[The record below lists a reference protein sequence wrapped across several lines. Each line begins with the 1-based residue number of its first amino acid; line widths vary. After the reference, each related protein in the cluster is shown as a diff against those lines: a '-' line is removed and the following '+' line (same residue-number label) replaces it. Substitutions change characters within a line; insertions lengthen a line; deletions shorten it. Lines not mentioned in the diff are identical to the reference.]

1 MFLENSRY
9 FAVKTV
15 ETKSSDGR
23 TVMAVTLRRLP
34 YVAGTSVMVKGHDR
48 LDVISQRRFS
58 DPTLFWHIA
67 DANTELEATD
77 LMKKRP
83 NQKKAR
89 TINVPEK

>member
-23 TVMAVTLRRLP
+23 TVVAVTLRRLP
-34 YVAGTSVMVKGHDR
+34 YVAGTPVMVKGNDR
-48 LDVISQRRFS
+48 LDVMSQRRFS

-83 NQKKAR
+83 NQKEAR
-89 TINVPEK
+89 TVNVPEK

>member
-9 FAVKTV
+9 FAVKTA

-23 TVMAVTLRRLP
+23 AVVAVTLRRLP
-34 YVAGTSVMVKGHDR
+34 YVAGTPVVVKGNDR
-48 LDVISQRRFS
+48 LDVMSQRRFS

-83 NQKKAR
+83 NQKEAR
-89 TINVPEK
+89 EINVPEK